1 MKQGLVS
8 AIVLSFNRK
17 EETLACLAALEGQSY
32 ERVEIVV
39 VDNGSVDGSADAIA
53 AEFPEAQLIRL
64 PENLGA
70 WGPRDTAIANSEGE
84 YVFMIDNDAL
94 CDSDAVERLVRRIQ
108 AEPEVGIVQPRITDL
123 DGSITYNMGFGR
135 DKTDFEFYRWQ
146 FHGCAALIR
155 REAYDKAGGFPHHYF
170 VAGGE
175 GYLSVPVLG
184 AGYRILYYPDVTIR
198 HELSPKERIP
208 RQRFL
213 MSNLHRMQNLASFN
227 PFIARVWIDFFWK
240 TTYFVIGCV
249 RLGYLSS
256 IPSGFWLHCSE
267 FVKTLI
273 KYRRP
278 ISREAQRRVDYLAI
292 HQVRHADE
300 YENMEL
306 TKVRFLQTLKNRFKI

>member
-53 AEFPEAQLIRL
+53 AEFPEVRLIRL

-84 YVFMIDNDAL
+84 YIFMIDNDAV
-94 CDSDAVERLVRRIQ
+94 CDADAVEKLVARMEESDQI
-108 AEPEVGIVQPRITDL
+108 GIVQPRITDL
-123 DGSITYNMGFGR
+123 DGVTVYDMGFGR
-135 DKTDFEFYRWQ
+135 DKADFEFYRWQ

-155 REAYDKAGGFPHHYF
+155 REAYDWAGGFPHHYH

-175 GYLSVPVLG
+175 GYLSVPMIG
-184 AGYRILYYPDVTIR
+184 AGFRILYHPEVTIR

-213 MSNLHRMQNLASFN
+213 MSNLHRMQNTATFN
-227 PFIARVWIDFFWK
+227 PSLARVFIDFAWK
-240 TTYFVIGCV
+240 LLFFAIGCV
-249 RLGYLSS
+249 RNGYLGML
-256 IPSGFWLHCSE
+256 PTGLCLHVAE
-267 FVKTLI
+267 FVRTLRFH
-273 KYRRP
+273 RRP
-278 ISREAQRRVDYLAI
+278 ISRQAQRLVDYLCQ
-292 HQVRHADE
+292 HQVRTSED
-300 YENMEL
+300 YEDVDL
-306 TKVRFLQTLKNRFKI
+306 SKVSWSSVVAHRFWR